1 MELICPWSVHIE
13 KGLVKTITNILQGT
27 DTERQKDT
35 LFSLRERVQITGY
48 KSHKKGLEEVTSS
61 LSVLGRDS

>member
-35 LFSLRERVQITGY
+35 LFSLGERVQITRFKPPQKVLR
-48 KSHKKGLEEVTSS
+48 KSRPV
-61 LSVLGRDS
+61 LSVLRRDS